1 MKAKVIYGEHRG
13 KTGTVTNML
22 WAANLA
28 IIELKSGQEIAVKPT
43 DILVIEE

>member
-1 MKAKVIYGEHRG
+1 MKAKVIYGEHKG

-22 WAANLA
+22 WAANL
-28 IIELKSGQEIAVKPT
+28 ELKSGQEIAVKPT